1 MITHWIVKLK
11 NPFNGMK
18 LVTYEDGRV
27 YIDRTGPLMGKLK
40 STSMK
45 KIRFYINEYAHY
57 MKRYGYEVQDRTGFI
72 AKFWDS
78 SRKKRDD
85 LTVKGWPYEREF
97 LEIILN
103 RNSYRKL
110 LISESEF
117 LSIMYDYLTTASD

>member
-1 MITHWIVKLK
+1 MKTHWSVKLK

>member
-1 MITHWIVKLK
+1 MKTHWIVKLK

-117 LSIMYDYLTTASD
+117 LSITYDYLTTASD

>member
-1 MITHWIVKLK
+1 
-11 NPFNGMK
+11 MK